1 MKHDSLILTETLL
14 LALILLLLA
23 VGFGLATGWQI

>member
-14 LALILLLLA
+14 LAFILLLLA

>member
-1 MKHDSLILTETLL
+1 MEHESFILTEIILY
-14 LALILLLLA
+14 ALILLLLA